1 MDLSK
6 ISILLLFI
14 VADYFTGVLVA
25 IIEKKVNSTIGREG
39 IIKKIG
45 IIVCV
50 TICRLID
57 MSQITGDTNI
67 CTVVSVCFI
76 LNECF
81 SIIEN
86 LAKINVPIPDVLVSL
101 LKNMKN
107 NEKVEK
113 KH

>member
-1 MDLSK
+1 
-6 ISILLLFI
+6 
-14 VADYFTGVLVA
+14 
-25 IIEKKVNSTIGREG
+25 
-39 IIKKIG
+39 
-45 IIVCV
+45 
-50 TICRLID
+50 